1 MKTLDETRNFI
12 LEYLGRVKDFNAT
25 QEELGLDGYDITIF
39 MIMLNQFPLI
49 NDKKPATPEALL
61 KTFQKHLHAWETCTL
76 SYARWYARVLLN
88 VIRYMNS

>member
-39 MIMLNQFPLI
+39 TILLNQFPLI

-61 KTFQKHLHAWETCTL
+61 KKFQK
-76 SYARWYARVLLN
+76 
-88 VIRYMNS
+88 